1 MKKEIIIDVGSR
13 IDHMRFDP
21 ENQEGFKMISS
32 ELDFIL
38 HNKIRLLPIYY
49 RIFKQKVKNGYN

>member
-1 MKKEIIIDVGSR
+1 MK
-13 IDHMRFDP
+13 FDP
-21 ENQEGFKMISS
+21 ENHEGFEMVCP